1 MLLLRAMR
9 SALRRGRQRLL
20 ARFATL
26 GVQLLEVLDLIALL
40 VQKYKYCTD
49 SRRAAAEDANGRA
62 DESGGGTREAEELA
76 KRLVLAQ
83 KQLAAALERER
94 EAVGEARVAKAARE
108 RFLLLSLLA
117 LLVQKYK
124 F

>member
-1 MLLLRAMR
+1 
-9 SALRRGRQRLL
+9 
-20 ARFATL
+20 
-26 GVQLLEVLDLIALL
+26 
-40 VQKYKYCTD
+40 
-49 SRRAAAEDANGRA
+49 
-62 DESGGGTREAEELA
+62 
-76 KRLVLAQ
+76 LVLAQ

-117 LLVQKYK
+117 LLVQKCT